1 MIIDRF
7 QASQAEEVAEL
18 IKRNLLEITS
28 KYYSPEYVASL
39 IEHHSPMKLLEKA
52 MTQHI
57 FVAME
62 DGRAIGTGTLANLG
76 TPEMSR
82 YYGTSIFVTLEFHR
96 KGIGRQI
103 MRRVEE
109 KALELGAAK
118 ITVRAAVNARQFY
131 EKLGYSYQDGIEMPD
146 EKGKFVMDK
155 ALLIKNY
162 SVE

>member
-39 IEHHSPMKLLEKA
+39 INHHSPTKLLEKA
-52 MTQHI
+52 MTQYV

-62 DGRAIGTGTLANLG
+62 DGRAIGIGCLANLG
-76 TPEMSR
+76 TPELPR
-82 YYGTSIFVTLEFHR
+82 YYGTAIFVALEFHR
-96 KGIGRQI
+96 SGIGRQI

-109 KALELGAAK
+109 KALELGAVN

-131 EKLGYSYQDGIEMPD
+131 EKLGYSYRDGIEMPD
-146 EKGKFVMDK
+146 EKGNFVMVK
-155 ALLIKNY
+155 ALLAKY
-162 SVE
+162 DSRE

>member
-1 MIIDRF
+1 MIIDRL
-7 QASQAEEVAEL
+7 QAPQAEEVAEL

-28 KYYSPEYVASL
+28 KYYSSEYIASL
-39 IEHHSPMKLLEKA
+39 IDHHSPVQLLKNAETHYVFVAMKDRKA
-52 MTQHI
+52 VGTGSLANFGTPETPSYYGTAI
-57 FVAME
+57 FVA
-62 DGRAIGTGTLANLG
+62 LG
-76 TPEMSR
+76 
-82 YYGTSIFVTLEFHR
+82 FHR

-131 EKLGYSYQDGIEMPD
+131 EKLGYTYQDRIEMPD
-146 EKGKFVMDK
+146 EKGNFVMDK